1 MANTDTSKAGQNSRH
16 GGATEIM
23 PAGFSWSNFA
33 MRYGLIVVLVILI
46 AVSQFLYPRFLNPMN
61 IRNILSQNAPLGI
74 IAVGMT
80 LVMITRG
87 FDLSVGAMYAAGAT
101 IFASLAVAGWPL
113 PVAALIVV
121 LVGVV
126 GGLVNGT
133 VITRLNVN
141 PFVATLGTTSVFSG
155 LALLYSKSSPFIVSD
170 PGFTWLGRG
179 LIWGVP
185 VSVFLMVLIFLA
197 GEIVLSRTTYG
208 RSLYAIG
215 GNDEASRLAG
225 LRTVALRASSYVI
238 CSACAAVA
246 GMIIASR
253 LSIGQADIGST
264 MALDA
269 IAVVVIGGTSLMGG
283 EGAVW
288 RSAIG
293 LLIVAVLTNLLDSLA
308 VDSNYQLVIKGTIV
322 VAAVALDAYAR
333 SRTRGG

>member
-1 MANTDTSKAGQNSRH
+1 MLSTNSATSAKAIL
-16 GGATEIM
+16 GGATEIR
-23 PAGFSWSNFA
+23 GLRFSWADLA
-33 MRYGLIVVLVILI
+33 MKYGLLAVLAALVI
-46 AVSQFLYPRFLNPMN
+46 VSQLLYPRFLDPLN
-61 IRNILSQNAPLGI
+61 IRNILSQSAPLGI

-87 FDLSVGAMYAAGAT
+87 FDLSVGSMYAAGAT
-101 IFASLAVAGWPL
+101 TFASLAVAGWPL
-113 PVAALIVV
+113 PLAAAMVIVV
-121 LVGVV
+121 GLV
-126 GGLVNGT
+126 GGLVNGLT
-133 VITRLNVN
+133 ITRLNVN

-155 LALLYSKSSPFIVSD
+155 LALLYSNSSPFVVSD
-170 PGFTWLGRG
+170 PAFTWLGRG
-179 LIWGVP
+179 ALLEIP
-185 VSVFLMVLIFLA
+185 VSVWLMAIVFVV

-215 GNDEASRLAG
+215 GNDEAARLAG
-225 LRTVALRASSYVI
+225 LRTVLIRASSYVI
-238 CSACAAVA
+238 CSGCAAVA

-333 SRTRGG
+333 TRR

>member
-1 MANTDTSKAGQNSRH
+1 MLSTNSATSAKPIL
-16 GGATEIM
+16 GGATEIRR
-23 PAGFSWSNFA
+23 PRFSWAELA
-33 MRYGLIVVLVILI
+33 MKYGLLAVLAVLVL
-46 AVSQFLYPRFLNPMN
+46 VSQVLYPRFLDPLN

-87 FDLSVGAMYAAGAT
+87 FDLSVGSMYAAGAT
-101 IFASLAVAGWPL
+101 IFASLAVAGWSLPL
-113 PVAALIVV
+113 AAALVI
-121 LVGVV
+121 LVGLV
-126 GGLVNGT
+126 GGLINGLT
-133 VITRLNVN
+133 ITRLNVN
-141 PFVATLGTTSVFSG
+141 PFVATLGTTSIFSG
-155 LALLYSKSSPFIVSD
+155 LALLYSNSSPFVVTD
-170 PGFTWLGRG
+170 QAFTWLGRG
-179 LIWGVP
+179 AVLGIP
-185 VSVFLMVLIFLA
+185 VSVWLMVLVFGI
-197 GEIVLSRTTYG
+197 GEVVLSRTTYG

-215 GNDEASRLAG
+215 GNDEAARLAG
-225 LRTVALRASSYVI
+225 LRTVLIRASSYVI
-238 CSACAAVA
+238 CSGCAAVA

-333 SRTRGG
+333 TRR

>member
-1 MANTDTSKAGQNSRH
+1 MLSTDSTAGTTTNL
-16 GGATEIM
+16 GGATEIRRLR
-23 PAGFSWSNFA
+23 FSWADLA
-33 MRYGLIVVLVILI
+33 MKYGLLAVLAGLVI
-46 AVSQFLYPRFLNPMN
+46 VSQFLYPRFLDPLN
-61 IRNILSQNAPLGI
+61 IRNILSQNSPLGI

-87 FDLSVGAMYAAGAT
+87 FDLSVGSMYAAGAT

-113 PVAALIVV
+113 TLAASVV
-121 LVGVV
+121 IGIGLA
-126 GGLVNGT
+126 GGLINGLT
-133 VITRLNVN
+133 ITRLNVN
-141 PFVATLGTTSVFSG
+141 PFVATLGSTSIFSG
-155 LALLYSKSSPFIVSD
+155 LALLYSHSSPFVVTD
-170 PGFTWLGRG
+170 QAFTWLGRG
-179 LIWGVP
+179 AVLEVP
-185 VSVFLMVLIFLA
+185 VSVWLMAIVFIA

-215 GNDEASRLAG
+215 GNDEAARLAG
-225 LRTVALRASSYVI
+225 LRTVLIRTSSYVI
-238 CSACAAVA
+238 CGGCAAVA

-283 EGAVW
+283 EGAIW

-308 VDSNYQLVIKGTIV
+308 IDSNYQLVIKGAIV

-333 SRTRGG
+333 TRR